1 MSNQQISEPIAVL
14 GAGSWGTALAILL
27 ARNGNVTRLWA
38 RNKDHVLQMQQQST
52 NSKYLPGVVFPDKI
66 QVYSNLE
73 DTLKGVQDILIVV
86 PSHAFR
92 PLLTN
97 IQPFLSRNSRII
109 SACKGLDPQTGHLL
123 INVAIEI
130 LGDMMPLAVLSGPN
144 FAMELAK
151 NLPTATTIASHDKNF
166 FNNLVSRFKNDR
178 FRVYGSDD
186 LIGVQLGGAVKNVI
200 AVGAG
205 MSDGIG
211 FGANARTALIT
222 RGLAELTRL
231 GVAMGGKDSTFRG
244 MAGLGDLV
252 LTCTDDQSRNRRF
265 GLAIGRGQELKQAE
279 AEIGQV
285 VEAIRNARE
294 VHYLAKDKGVEVP
307 ICDAIYSI
315 LYKNVSPQEA
325 AHNLLTRDLKFEDE

>member
-1 MSNQQISEPIAVL
+1 MSDQRIISPIAVL
-14 GAGSWGTALAILL
+14 GAGSWGTALALLL
-27 ARNGNVTRLWA
+27 ARNSNTTRLWA
-38 RNKDHVLQMQQQST
+38 RDPVLVDQMQQQSV
-52 NSKYLPGVVFPDKI
+52 NAKYLPGVSFPE
-66 QVYSNLE
+66 NLE
-73 DTLKGVQDILIVV
+73 IFSDVELALEGVQDVLIVV

-92 PLLTN
+92 PLLN
-97 IQPFLSRNSRII
+97 QIKGLLSDNCRII
-109 SACKGLDPQTGHLL
+109 SACKGLDPETGHLL
-123 INVAIEI
+123 IHVATEI
-130 LGDMMPLAVLSGPN
+130 LGKSIPLAVLSGPN
-144 FAMELAK
+144 FAIELAN
-151 NLPTATTIASHDKNF
+151 NLPTATTIASHHKDF
-166 FNNLVSRFKNDR
+166 FDDLVRRFKNDR

-205 MSDGIG
+205 MADGLG

-222 RGLAELTRL
+222 RGLVELTRL

-265 GLAIGRGQELKQAE
+265 GIAIGRGQDIKQAE

-294 VHYLAKDKGVEVP
+294 VHYLAKEMGVEAP

-315 LYKNVSPQEA
+315 LYHDVSPEA
-325 AHNLLTRDLKFEDE
+325 AAHKLLTRDLKFED